1 MKLLRIDLPPRFQ
14 DYGLLVLRLGFGFAL
29 LYGHGYG
36 KIFRLFGDD
45 EIKFAD
51 PYGLGPAASLA
62 LAAFA
67 EFICS
72 LLLMAGLYTR
82 AALLPMLFT
91 MFTIIFIVNF
101 DKGFDQLE
109 KAILFG
115 LAFIGLFLIG
125 PGRFSL
131 DYLLYKKNKS

>member
-29 LYGHGYG
+29 IYGHGYG
-36 KIFRLFGDD
+36 KVIRSLGGD
-45 EIKFAD
+45 EIRFAD

-67 EFICS
+67 EFFCA

-82 AALLPMLFT
+82 AALVPLIVT
-91 MFTIIFIVNF
+91 MFTIIFVVNF

-115 LAFIGLFLIG
+115 VAFIALFLIG
-125 PGRFSL
+125 PGKLSL
-131 DYLLYKKNKS
+131 DEVLQKKNR